1 MVGGEE
7 RATMSREGTGVSHLS
22 RAVFATSD
30 PVSRALP
37 NSGTCDDF
45 FSPDLIARF
54 Q

>member
-1 MVGGEE
+1 
-7 RATMSREGTGVSHLS
+7 MSREGTGINHLS

-45 FSPDLIARF
+45 SPDLIPRF